1 MFFIMKKKLFKEI
14 IYTIL
19 GTIIIA
25 FGTVGFLLPNKL
37 SSGGFTGIAT
47 IFYYLFNL
55 PVGTTVI
62 LLNIPLFI
70 IAFFRIGKAF
80 LLKTI
85 FGTIS
90 LSIFIDLFEGINAFT
105 DDRFLASIYGGILI
119 GIGTSLVFKANNA
132 TGGSDLIVQ
141 LVQSF
146 SKTLSASNLL
156 VGADGAI
163 VFLNLIVFGEIE
175 IGLYSAITIYIMG
188 KMIDIVFEGIN
199 FSKMV
204 YIISD
209 SSEEISKQI
218 GIFIKKGTTGL
229 YGKGM
234 YFDREKLILMCVVK
248 RRDIMKLKELVAK
261 IDEKAFLI
269 ITDARDV
276 YGLGFKEVY

>member
-1 MFFIMKKKLFKEI
+1 MKKKLFKEF

-47 IFYYLFNL
+47 IFYYLFHL

-90 LSIFIDLFEGINAFT
+90 LSVFIDLFEGINAFT

-146 SKTLSASNLL
+146 SKTMSASNLL
-156 VGADGAI
+156 VGVDGAI